1 MPPKKVIVIRHCDKP
16 DDKDDDGKCI
26 ADGYKRSYLLA
37 GIKGP
42 CNGENAETPSCNNDC
57 PSLSYGPTSYWSILL
72 KGEKPT
78 KLLAAVSNK
87 YDNNKDCSKS
97 NRCCLILNPTAA
109 VYGLTINEKNEKFCD
124 TEGTKIA
131 DYIIGDNTKG
141 DKSNYSSDDI
151 VIVAWEHKNIPALI
165 NEFDI
170 KPKLSDWPSGNKNDR
185 FDLVFEIDYSDP
197 ENSPQLTIYVQN
209 LGAGLK
215 GDVDIKD
222 KDIGKM
228 YDDPFGYNK
237 SKNKNNSLRTT
248 QKSYDTTNTSKK
260 NNHSKIIIIVGGIII
275 SIILICLLIFFIKKL
290 SVKK

>member
-16 DDKDDDGKCI
+16 DDKDDKDGKCI

-42 CNGENAETPSCNNDC
+42 CNGENAKIASCNNDC
-57 PSLSYGPTSYWSILL
+57 PSLNRYIDSYWNKLL
-72 KGEKPT
+72 KGDKPT
-78 KLLAAVSNK
+78 KLLAAVSK
-87 YDNNKDCSKS
+87 QYDNNKKCSTS

-109 VYGLTINEKNEKFCD
+109 IYVLKINEKDEKYCD
-124 TEGTKIA
+124 TQGTDIA
-131 DYIIGDNTKG
+131 DYI
-141 DKSNYSSDDI
+141 KSNYSSDDI

-165 NEFDI
+165 NEFGI
-170 KPKLSDWPSGNKNDR
+170 KPELPDWPKKANDR
-185 FDLVFEIDYSDP
+185 FDLVFEIDFSDP
-197 ENSPQLTIYVQN
+197 TNHPQLNIYVQN
-209 LGAGLK
+209 LGAGLP

-237 SKNKNNSLRTT
+237 SKENNSLRTT